1 MSIPGFY
8 IAWHPSFEYYRK
20 ECGGAIYKV
29 GHTQDLRR
37 RLYDSCYI
45 TNFSPDWKYIATF
58 ETKTAEDAKKLETNV
73 LEFFDDSRPWGN
85 ELVTG
90 TQYRIVDIVWEI
102 ASELKI
108 SAEKKLCPHYPRPP
122 PRVSKETVHTSEP
135 IDRQILEK
143 VKKQINKKRFKE
155 KGLVFEGCRD
165 LRHFLKDKQ
174 PIRYFY
180 KKKDPTS
187 KKIFFYGIYNAKN
200 GTLDMDVTQFPNQIF
215 VETETAGEFEILDK
229 GAVREKYE
237 VIVRDW
243 PKLLYTTRKGTKHTP
258 NKFAKVITML
268 CRPYDQRSKGVRG
281 AGEKNAFDDAQQNGR
296 LNLEH
301 WDNGKWNSSNFLIP
315 SCCPLECHTKPEKKT
330 RKNK

>member
-1 MSIPGFY
+1 MIPGFY
-8 IAWHPSFEYYRK
+8 IAGHPWLK
-20 ECGGAIYKV
+20 PVGVYKV
-29 GHTQDLRR
+29 GFTRDLRR
-37 RLYDSCYI
+37 RLHDSGYI
-45 TNFSPDWKYIATF
+45 LCFSPEDWNYMATF
-58 ETKTAEDAKKLETNV
+58 ETATGEDAERLESFV
-73 LEFFDDSRPWGN
+73 KEYYRDSRPWGN
-85 ELVTG
+85 ELVKDTAENII
-90 TQYRIVDIVWEI
+90 TI
-102 ASELKI
+102 ASQLVSLLKI

-122 PRVSKETVHTSEP
+122 PRVSKETVHTSEA

-143 VKKQINKKRFKE
+143 VKNQINKKRFKE
-155 KGLVFEGCRD
+155 KGLVFVGCSD

-187 KKIFFYGIYNAKN
+187 KNFFFYGIYNAKN
-200 GTLDMDVTQFPNQIF
+200 GTIDVDVTQFPNQIF

-281 AGEKNAFDDAQQNGR
+281 AGEKENAFEAAQQNGW

-301 WDNGKWNSSNFLIP
+301 LDNGKWNSSNFLIP
-315 SCCPLECHTKPEKKT
+315 SCCPLECHTKPEKKPAKT
-330 RKNK
+330 NKNKK